1 MFEGLLEPAHLLLI
15 LFVALL
21 IFGPQKIPELGKALG
36 ESIRAFKKAISTTD
50 SDNLPSDSTRPALT
64 DERDGSRAN
73 EKHDN

>member
-50 SDNLPSDSTRPALT
+50 SDNVPSVSTRPGLT